1 MVDRRLVIA
10 GIIAVLGGLGSID
23 ASRGVPGAVEAPE
36 LKTHHIKAADLPAP
50 TSSGPNP
57 SKIVPKPE
65 GVELAVPPGFA
76 VAQFAEGFKRPRWAV
91 EAPNGDVFVS
101 DPTAGSVFVLQDRN
115 RNHVIEDGERTEFAT
130 GLKQPFGMAFGK
142 DGLYVANTDAVMRF
156 AYKKGQSKAA
166 GAPEKVTDL
175 PSGPKGHWTRNID
188 FAPDGRS
195 FYVTVGS
202 SSDIEVDPDPLRATI
217 LKFQA
222 DGTGRE
228 VVATGV
234 RNPIGFDFHPKTKRP
249 WVAVQERDGLGDDVV
264 PDYVTEVRPGAFY
277 GWPYAYA
284 GTNEEP
290 RRKGERPDLVKKS
303 MTPDVLIQAHSAIM
317 GLIFYDGRM
326 FPDKYRGGAFA
337 ALRGS
342 SNRSRR
348 TGYKV
353 IFLPFTDGRA
363 TGGYE
368 DFVAGWMLGEDR
380 PEVWGRPVGLAV
392 LEDGSLLVTDD
403 GAGKIWRV
411 SYKK

>member
-1 MVDRRLVIA
+1 M
-10 GIIAVLGGLGSID
+10 
-23 ASRGVPGAVEAPE
+23 
-36 LKTHHIKAADLPAP
+36 
-50 TSSGPNP
+50 
-57 SKIVPKPE
+57 
-65 GVELAVPPGFA
+65 
-76 VAQFAEGFKRPRWAV
+76 
-91 EAPNGDVFVS
+91 
-101 DPTAGSVFVLQDRN
+101 
-115 RNHVIEDGERTEFAT
+115 IEDGERTEFAT
-130 GLKQPFGMAFGK
+130 GLKQPFGMAFRN
-142 DGLYVANTDAVMRF
+142 DALYVANTDAVMRF
-156 AYKKGQSKAA
+156 DYRKGQAKAA
-166 GAPEKVTDL
+166 GEHAKVTDL

-188 FAPDGRS
+188 FAPDWRS

-202 SSDIEVDPDPLRATI
+202 SSDIEVEPDPLRATI
-217 LKFQA
+217 LKFDI
-222 DGTGRE
+222 DGSGRE

-234 RNPIGFDFHPKTKRP
+234 RNPIGFDFHPKTNRP
-249 WVAVQERDGLGDDVV
+249 WMAVQERDGLGDDVV
-264 PDYVTEVRPGAFY
+264 PDYVAEVHSGAFY

-284 GTNEEP
+284 GTHEEP

-303 MTPDVLIQAHSAIM
+303 VTPEVLIQAHSAIM
-317 GLIFYDGRM
+317 GLVFYDGRM
-326 FPDKYRGGAFA
+326 FPEKYRGGAFA

-392 LEDGSLLVTDD
+392 LKDGSLLVTDD
-403 GAGKIWRV
+403 CAGKIWRV